1 MDRSHEWEINKGSS
15 SAVELFKT
23 YANKMFKG
31 FLQGSKDKHRQYFF
45 LAKLYLPEAVNSNIQ
60 HGSVEKYKR

>member
-1 MDRSHEWEINKGSS
+1 MDRSHEREINKGSS

-45 LAKLYLPEAVNSNIQ
+45 FLQNSTYLKQ
-60 HGSVEKYKR
+60 

>member
-1 MDRSHEWEINKGSS
+1 MDRSPEWEINKGSS

-31 FLQGSKDKHRQYFF
+31 FLQGSKDKHMQSFF
-45 LAKLYLPEAVNSNIQ
+45 LKNYLPEAVNSNTQ
-60 HGSVEKYKR
+60 HGSVKKYKR